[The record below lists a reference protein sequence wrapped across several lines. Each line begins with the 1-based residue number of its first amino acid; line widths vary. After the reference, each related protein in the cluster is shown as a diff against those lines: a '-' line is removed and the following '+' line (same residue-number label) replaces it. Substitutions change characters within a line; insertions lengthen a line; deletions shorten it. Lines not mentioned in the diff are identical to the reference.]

1 MATQSTATGSSKQL
15 RYAGD
20 INVAEV
26 TITSLITNKKFNVA
40 NQLVTI
46 QIFEDMFSPFI
57 SGSLIFQESLDFASN
72 FPFVGEEVIDLKL
85 FTPTLDESKPKTG
98 VIQGRFYIYKMA
110 DREIMAERSMV
121 YQLHFIAIEAIAD
134 INTKISKGYDGL
146 ISDIAKTLI
155 KGEDELSSDKEILIE
170 ETSNKLKF
178 VSNFW
183 SPVRNIN
190 YLLKHAQNKG
200 KSPTYVF
207 YESRYGY
214 NFVSLD
220 TLNSQEP
227 IQYFL
232 NNNSTDSV
240 SPSGGSKRNFEN
252 DYRRIAEMNIPI
264 SHDYMDRVTHG
275 AYGSTMLFMDLA
287 KKEYFNLKHSFLK
300 DWGKAG
306 EETRLNKYPVTSNK
320 VYTTYRASMYNDVM
334 ENGLFT
340 DYDDVSDVRV
350 RQKRVSRL
358 KQAEAYKIN
367 ITVAGRTDYTV
378 GQKVNVKSYKAE
390 PIKGSDADE
399 DILDNIISGNYLIA
413 TINHV
418 IDREKHECH
427 MQLIKDSLTI
437 NLDKGATK

>member
-1 MATQSTATGSSKQL
+1 MASNQAASSDQL

-20 INVAEV
+20 INVAKVE
-26 TITSLITNKKFNVA
+26 ITSLISNKKFNVA
-40 NQLVTI
+40 NQLITI

-57 SGSLIFQESLDFASN
+57 SGSLIFKESLDFASN

-85 FTPTLDESKPKTG
+85 FTPTLDKSKPKTG
-98 VIQGRFYIYKMA
+98 VIEGRFYIYKMA
-110 DREIMAERSMV
+110 DREQIAERNTV

-146 ISDIAKTLI
+146 ISDIAKTLL
-155 KGEDELSSDKEILIE
+155 KGEDELSSDKEVLIE
-170 ETSNKLKF
+170 ETSNKVKF

-183 SPVRNIN
+183 SPIRNMN
-190 YLLKHAQNKG
+190 YLLKHAQNKN

-220 TLNSQEP
+220 TLNAQEP

-232 NNNSTDSV
+232 NNDSTDSI

-252 DYRRIAEMNIPI
+252 DYRRIVEINIPVT
-264 SHDYMDRVTHG
+264 HDYMDRVTHG

-300 DWGKAG
+300 DWGKEG

-390 PIKGSDADE
+390 PIKGSDNDE

-427 MQLIKDSLTI
+427 MQLIKDSLTV

>member
-1 MATQSTATGSSKQL
+1 MAAQATGSSKEL

-26 TITSLITNKKFNVA
+26 TITSLITNKKFNVS

-85 FTPTLDESKPKTG
+85 FTPTLDEAKPKDG

-110 DREIMAERSMV
+110 DREEVAKRGMV
-121 YQLHFIAIEAIAD
+121 YQLHFISIEAIAD

-146 ISDIAKTLI
+146 ISEIANTLI
-155 KGEDELSSDKEILIE
+155 KGEDELSSDKPVLIE
-170 ETSNKLKF
+170 ETSNKIKY

-183 SPVRNIN
+183 SPVRNMN
-190 YLLKHAQNKG
+190 YLLKHAQNVG

-220 TLNSQEP
+220 KLNSQEP

-232 NNNSTDSV
+232 NNDSNDSI

-252 DYRRIAEMNIPI
+252 DYRRIVELNVPI
-264 SHDYMDRVTHG
+264 THDYMDRVTHG

-300 DWGKAG
+300 DWGKEG
-306 EETRLNKYPVTSNK
+306 EETRLNKYPVSSNK

-358 KQAEAYKIN
+358 KQAEAYRIN
-367 ITVAGRTDYTV
+367 ITVPGRTDYTV
-378 GQKVNVKSYKAE
+378 GQKVNVKSYKSE

>member
-1 MATQSTATGSSKQL
+1 MAENTNNSPDQL
-15 RYAGD
+15 KFAGD
-20 INVAEV
+20 VNIQDL
-26 TITSLITNKKFNVA
+26 TILSLISNKSFNVA
-40 NQLVTI
+40 GQVAGI
-46 QIFEDMFSPFI
+46 HIFEDMFSPFI
-57 SGSLIFQESLDFASN
+57 TGSITFMESLDFGAN

-110 DREIMAERSMV
+110 DREEVAERSTV

-155 KGEDELSSDKEILIE
+155 KGEDELSSDKEFLIE
-170 ETSNKLKF
+170 ETSNKIKF

-190 YLLKHAQNKG
+190 YLLKHAQNTG

-220 TLNSQEP
+220 KLNSQEP

-232 NNNSTDSV
+232 NNDSQD
-240 SPSGGSKRNFEN
+240 SISSSGGSKRNFEN
-252 DYRRIAEMNIPI
+252 DYRRISEMNIPVT
-264 SHDYMDRVTHG
+264 HDYMDRVTHG
-275 AYGSTMLFMDLA
+275 AYGSTILFMDLA

-300 DWGKAG
+300 DWGKEG

-334 ENGLFT
+334 ENGLF
-340 DYDDVSDVRV
+340 Y
-350 RQKRVSRL
+350 L
-358 KQAEAYKIN
+358 H
-367 ITVAGRTDYTV
+367 
-378 GQKVNVKSYKAE
+378 
-390 PIKGSDADE
+390 
-399 DILDNIISGNYLIA
+399 IIYNFL
-413 TINHV
+413 
-418 IDREKHECH
+418 
-427 MQLIKDSLTI
+427 
-437 NLDKGATK
+437 

>member
-1 MATQSTATGSSKQL
+1 MAEQRASADLL

-20 INVAEV
+20 INVAKVE
-26 TITSLITNKKFNVA
+26 ITSLITDKKFNVS
-40 NQLVTI
+40 NQLITI

-57 SGSLIFQESLDFASN
+57 SGSLIFKESLDFASN

-85 FTPTLDESKPKTG
+85 FTPTLDKTKPKGG
-98 VIQGRFYIYKMA
+98 VIEGRFYIYKMA
-110 DREIMAERSMV
+110 DREQIAERNSV

-134 INTKISKGYDGL
+134 INTKISKGYDGK
-146 ISDIAKTLI
+146 ISDIAEKIL
-155 KGEDELSSDKEILIE
+155 KGEDELSSDKEVLIE
-170 ETSNKLKF
+170 ETSNKLKY

-183 SPVRNIN
+183 SPIRNMN
-190 YLLKHAQNKG
+190 YIVQHAQNKE

-207 YESRYGY
+207 FESRFGY

-220 TLNSQEP
+220 TLNAQQP
-227 IQYFL
+227 LQYFI
-232 NNNSTDSV
+232 NNNSQDSI
-240 SPSGGSKRNFEN
+240 SPDGGSKRNFEN
-252 DYRRIAEMNIPI
+252 DYRRITELNIPV

-275 AYGSTMLFMDLA
+275 AYGSTMLFLDLA

-300 DWGKAG
+300 DWGKVG

-320 VYTTYRASMYNDVM
+320 VYTTYRASMYNDVI

-340 DYDDVSDVRV
+340 DYDDVSNVRS

-367 ITVAGRTDYTV
+367 IVVSGRTDYTV
-378 GQKVNVKSYKAE
+378 GQKVNVKSFKAE

-399 DILDNIISGNYLIA
+399 DILDPIISGNYLIA

-427 MQLIKDSLTI
+427 MQLIKDSLII
-437 NLDKGATK
+437 NLDKGASQT